1 MKNILL
7 ATTALVMTAGFA
19 HAELTIS
26 GSARVG
32 FKTTE
37 GKALVAAGTNG
48 AITTSQD
55 KFVSAVVAAN
65 LTFRKSIV
73 TITGQTTSATSAAV
87 VPGARAAVTSAAVAT
102 GTHILG
108 LKQAIADAQLRA
120 QYQTTTANATAASN
134 DVASLQAI
142 LALIEGTAAVPATK
156 NSTDTINRIRVNF
169 DASGTTDS
177 GLSFGASI
185 RADNAAGGNA
195 GTEGSQYVSGAF
207 GTISMGDLDGV
218 DQIFDVSGVGV
229 SSLGFTNELAHNS
242 TGHNASWSYSAS
254 GLTIAASTDTKIK
267 TGDNTAYA
275 LSYAMDA
282 GGANVKVAAGTSKSG
297 VTTQNSYGLTVGMN
311 GLTLKASSSTNDN
324 GPAVALVTE
333 TAAGSVAAGTA
344 YVLGVAAKA
353 NPDTT
358 QNAVSVSYAVD
369 AVTMTAYTR
378 DVKTSGIATATYTG
392 FGVSYDLGGAKLVAG
407 TVDAN
412 GTQVSDLGVS
422 FSF

>member
-229 SSLGFTNELAHNS
+229 AGLGFTNELDHNS

-324 GPAVALVTE
+324 GPAVAAVDE
-333 TAAGSVAAGTA
+333 TATGGTLGTVFVNAAA
-344 YVLGVAAKA
+344 RKA
-353 NPDTT
+353 NADTT

-369 AVTMTAYTR
+369 AVTMTAFTK
-378 DVKTSGIATATYTG
+378 DVKTSGVATATYTG

>member
-7 ATTALVMTAGFA
+7 ATTALVMSAGIA
-19 HAELTIS
+19 SAELKFS

-32 FKTTE
+32 VKTTE
-37 GKALVAAGTNG
+37 AIGAKTTAKVVGAISAAAKAAAEISLRASSVANGTTTAITLSAAGATAATDIAKVKA
-48 AITTSQD
+48 AIALLNT
-55 KFVSAVVAAN
+55 AIVAN
-65 LTFRKSIV
+65 QV
-73 TITGQTTSATSAAV
+73 TIDNEIAALGVASTTAVANDAADLASLTAVLNEISGSAAS
-87 VPGARAAVTSAAVAT
+87 TTAAVAS
-102 GTHILG
+102 
-108 LKQAIADAQLRA
+108 
-120 QYQTTTANATAASN
+120 TTQS
-134 DVASLQAI
+134 
-142 LALIEGTAAVPATK
+142 
-156 NSTDTINRIRVNF
+156 INRIRVNF
-169 DASGTTDS
+169 DGSGETDS

-195 GTEGSQYVSGAF
+195 GTAGSQYVSGAF
-207 GTISMGDLDGV
+207 GTITMGDIDGV

-229 SSLGFTNELAHNS
+229 AGLGFTNELTHNS

-324 GPAVALVTE
+324 GPAVAAVTE

>member
-19 HAELTIS
+19 QAEITVS

-195 GTEGSQYVSGAF
+195 GTAGSQYVSGAF

-229 SSLGFTNELAHNS
+229 AGLGFTNELDHNS

-324 GPAVALVTE
+324 GPAVAAVTE
-333 TAAGSVAAGTA
+333 TASGGTVGTA
-344 YVLGVAAKA
+344 FVNAAARKA
-353 NPDTT
+353 NADTT

-369 AVTMTAYTR
+369 AVTMTAFTK
-378 DVKTSGIATATYTG
+378 DVKTSGVATATYTG